1 MLICTLSCY
10 IYIHG
15 FWRFFAGDVVS
26 SCGRGCTAPFL
37 FGLLQK
43 YCMMYIVSEEGRLA
57 GGSCWCICSSVPHVV
72 FPVEGGIAPSLRMPV
87 LGLEL
92 LSESRA
98 GLPADKRAAAGSTGC
113 KGSL

>member
-1 MLICTLSCY
+1 M
-10 IYIHG
+10 
-15 FWRFFAGDVVS
+15 
-26 SCGRGCTAPFL
+26 APFL

-72 FPVEGGIAPSLRMPV
+72 LPVEGGIAPSLGMRV